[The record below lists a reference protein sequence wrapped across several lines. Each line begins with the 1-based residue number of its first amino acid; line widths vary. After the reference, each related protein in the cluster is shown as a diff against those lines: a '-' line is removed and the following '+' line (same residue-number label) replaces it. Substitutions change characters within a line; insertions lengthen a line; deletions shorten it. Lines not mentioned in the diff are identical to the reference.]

1 MLRIG
6 LTGSIGMGK
15 TETARLFASYGW
27 PCFDA
32 DATVHQLYSAGG
44 RAVPLVNRRFPE
56 AVVAGSVDRRRLS
69 DMVLGDP
76 AALADLE
83 NIVHPLVR
91 SEQQHFSEQ
100 AESRGAEAVVF
111 DIPLLLEQGRQ
122 HEFDATVVVSAP
134 PEVQRD
140 RVLARPGM
148 TADKL
153 AAILRSQLPDNEKRR
168 RADFVVDTG
177 AGHESAA
184 RQVAQIVSAIRQ
196 RYGLRHDT

>member
-15 TETARLFASYGW
+15 TETAKLFAAHGW

-32 DATVHQLYSAGG
+32 DATVHRLYGPGG

-56 AVVAGSVDRRRLS
+56 AVVAGAVDRQRLS
-69 DMVLGDP
+69 DLVLGDP
-76 AALADLE
+76 AALAELE
-83 NIVHPLVR
+83 GIVHPLVR
-91 SEQQHFSEQ
+91 REQRHFSEQ
-100 AESRGAEAVVF
+100 AKSQGAEAMVF
-111 DIPLLLEQGRQ
+111 DIPLLLEHGRQ
-122 HEFDATVVVSAP
+122 HEFDVTVVVSAP
-134 PEVQRD
+134 PEAQRD

-153 AAILRSQLPDNEKRR
+153 AAILRSQLPDHEKRQ

-177 AGHESAA
+177 AGRDSAA

-196 RYGLRHDT
+196 RYGLRHDS